1 MKCRFYVGAIF
12 CLLVAATGKAQSVG
26 QVECARAGGFTYL
39 YSSMTTLDIRRTLE
53 CGEQVQITGRYDGYF
68 GVRTAK
74 GDVGYVPIDSV
85 LLLKDKVGAPA
96 PLAAAPKPSRER
108 VPYDAPAPAEAAP
121 AVPVGPEFTLKNGTP
136 VRLKLS
142 QTLSSSSAH
151 VGDQVA
157 LEVAED
163 VVVEGLLVIPKGAAA
178 TGTVTEAE
186 MKKRIGGHGGKVG
199 VVINSVILGDKEKAA
214 IRGYE
219 QADGANSMT
228 GSVVPLKSG
237 KDVEMPQG
245 TEIKAT
251 VDGDMKLKREAFP
264 AVKDAQSASSAAAS
278 AVQGSAQPRQ

>member
-12 CLLVAATGKAQSVG
+12 CLLLAATGKAQSVG

-53 CGEQVQITGRYDGYF
+53 CGEQLQITGRYDQYF

-85 LLLKDKVGAPA
+85 LLIKDKVGPAA
-96 PLAAAPKPSRER
+96 PLAAPKPSRER
-108 VPYDAPAPAEAAP
+108 VPYDAPSAPAETAP
-121 AVPVGPEFTLKNGTP
+121 AAPVGPEFTLKNGTP
-136 VRLKLS
+136 VRLKLT
-142 QTLSSSSAH
+142 QTLSSASAH
-151 VGDQVA
+151 LGDQVA

-186 MKKRIGGHGGKVG
+186 TKKRLGGHGGKVG

-214 IRGYE
+214 IRGYQ
-219 QADGANSMT
+219 QADGASSVT

-251 VDGDMKLKREAFP
+251 VDGDIKLKREAFP
-264 AVKDAQSASSAAAS
+264 AVKDAQSASAAAQS
-278 AVQGSAQPRQ
+278 STQPQQ